1 MIVRNFVS
9 VNLLSKPYWLINITK
24 IPVAFKLKSGI
35 DDTSGGI
42 KTGENDQPKELLNA
56 NNGFI
61 HDENEGE
68 NFDDGK
74 HCKTLSEVSM
84 NSNERQS
91 QNKTTLYIP
100 QDQKRLASK

>member
-9 VNLLSKPYWLINITK
+9 VNLLSKPYRLINITK

-35 DDTSGGI
+35 ENISGGI
-42 KTGENDQPKELLNA
+42 KAGENDQPKELSNA

-61 HDENEGE
+61 HDDNEGE

-74 HCKTLSEVSM
+74 HCK
-84 NSNERQS
+84 
-91 QNKTTLYIP
+91 Y
-100 QDQKRLASK
+100 